1 MDLPKMT
8 PLTKSSIRGVYTM
21 YILLFRLY
29 IFLHQFYSKLWPLM
43 GNICYH
49 FMQLILLLY
58 ATIVANQAKSN
69 PNMHVITLN
78 KSKKIYYSDFWI
90 HMILVHI

>member
-1 MDLPKMT
+1 MDLTKMT

-21 YILLFRLY
+21 YILLNSPVY
-29 IFLHQFYSKLWPLM
+29 ILHQFYSKLRPLM

-49 FMQLILLLY
+49 FTQLIVLIY

-78 KSKKIYYSDFWI
+78 KSKKQKKSLIVAE
-90 HMILVHI
+90 L